1 MARSTERLNALQ
13 VAKLEKPGYYCD
25 GAGLYLQVSK
35 TASKSWIMRYTL
47 DGKPCEMGLGSF
59 NAFNLAEARA
69 RAKAQRKLL
78 TDGIDPLATKRS
90 DLLAKRMAAASI
102 ITFDKA
108 AAEYIK
114 SNSPA
119 WRNAKHG
126 DQWRNTIATYASPVI
141 GALPV
146 SKIETAH
153 VLRILSPI
161 WATKTE
167 TATRV
172 RGRIEKILDWAKVQ
186 GYRTGDNPA
195 AWRGHL
201 SEALPKPSK
210 VAAAGHHA
218 ALPWVEVGAF
228 MVALQGAQGAGARAM
243 ELIILTA
250 TRTSETLNAKWSE
263 FDLDAKLWIIPKERM
278 KGFREHRVP
287 LSAAALAVLDKAKAE
302 STGGDFVFTGR
313 KQAALSNMACLQTL
327 KRMGRSDLTVHG
339 FRSTFRDWTAEA
351 TAYPRDVCEM
361 ALAHAI
367 EDKSEAAYR
376 RGDLIEKRRALMSD
390 WAAHCKNQNLTLSSD
405 GLTQTVL
412 TDITDKESAAL

>member
-1 MARSTERLNALQ
+1 MARETERLSALQ

-35 TASKSWIMRYTL
+35 SGSKSWIMRYAL
-47 DGKPCEMGLGSF
+47 GGKGCEMGLGSF
-59 NAFNLAEARA
+59 TTFTLAEARQ
-69 RAKAQRKLL
+69 RATAQRKLL
-78 TDGIDPLATKRS
+78 ADGIDPLAKKHG
-90 DLLAKRMAAASI
+90 DQLVKRMAEASI

-108 AAEYIK
+108 AAAFIQA
-114 SNSPA
+114 NSPA

-126 DQWRNTIATYASPVI
+126 DQWRNTLATYASPVI

-201 SEALPKPSK
+201 SEALPTPSK
-210 VAAAGHHA
+210 VADAGHHA
-218 ALPWVEVGAF
+218 ALPWADIGAF
-228 MVALQGAQGAGARAM
+228 MVALRAAQGAGARAM

-250 TRTSETLNAKWSE
+250 TRTSEVLNAKWAE
-263 FDLDAKLWIIPKERM
+263 FDLDAGLWVIPKERM

-287 LSAAALAVLDKAKAE
+287 LSSAALAVLDKAKAE
-302 STGGDFVFTGR
+302 STGGEYVFMGR
-313 KQAALSNMACLQTL
+313 KQAALSNMTCLATL

-339 FRSTFRDWTAEA
+339 FRSTFRDWVSESTS
-351 TAYPRDVCEM
+351 YPRDVAEM

-367 EDKSEAAYR
+367 EDRSEAAYR
-376 RGDLIEKRRALMSD
+376 RGDLIEKRRALMAD
-390 WAAHCKNQNLTLSSD
+390 WAAHCAVVRVSGDVVAIRAK
-405 GLTQTVL
+405 V
-412 TDITDKESAAL
+412 AA

>member
-1 MARSTERLNALQ
+1 ME
-13 VAKLEKPGYYCD
+13 VAKLENPGYYCD

-35 TASKSWIMRYTL
+35 SGSKSWIMRYTL
-47 DGKPCEMGLGSF
+47 ARKPCEMGLGSVLTF
-59 NAFNLAEARA
+59 TLAEARQ
-69 RAKAQRKLL
+69 RAAVQRKLL
-78 TDGIDPLATKRS
+78 ADGIDPLATKRS
-90 DLLAKRMAAASI
+90 DLLAKRMADASI

-108 AAEYIK
+108 AAAFIEA
-114 SNSPA
+114 NSPA

-126 DQWRNTIATYASPVI
+126 DQWRNTLATYASPVI
-141 GALPV
+141 GELPV

-161 WATKTE
+161 WTTKTE

-186 GYRTGDNPA
+186 GYRSGDNPA

-201 SEALPKPSK
+201 SEVLPTPSK
-210 VAAAGHHA
+210 VADAGHHA
-218 ALPWVEVGAF
+218 ALPWIEMGAF
-228 MVALQGAQGAGARAM
+228 MKSLRAAQGAGARAM

-250 TRTSETLNAKWSE
+250 TRTSEVLNAKWTE
-263 FDLDAKLWIIPKERM
+263 FDLDGALWTIPKERM

-287 LSAAALAVLDKAKAE
+287 LSDAALAVLAKAKAE
-302 STGGDFVFTGR
+302 STASEYVFTGG
-313 KQAALSNMACLQTL
+313 KLAALSNMTCLATL
-327 KRMGRSDLTVHG
+327 KRMGRADLTVHG
-339 FRSTFRDWTAEA
+339 FRSTFRDWVSESTS
-351 TAYPRDVCEM
+351 YPRDVAEM

-390 WAAHCKNQNLTLSSD
+390 WAAHCAVVRVSGAVVAIRVK
-405 GLTQTVL
+405 V
-412 TDITDKESAAL
+412 EA

>member
-1 MARSTERLNALQ
+1 MARKTNRLTAME

-35 TASKSWIMRYTL
+35 SGSKSWIMRYTL
-47 DGKPCEMGLGSF
+47 ARKPCEMGLGSVVTF
-59 NAFNLAEARA
+59 TLAEARQ
-69 RAKAQRKLL
+69 RAAVQRKLL
-78 TDGIDPLATKRS
+78 ADGIDPLATKRS
-90 DLLAKRMAAASI
+90 DLLAKRLADASI

-108 AAEYIK
+108 AAAFIAA
-114 SNSPA
+114 NSPA

-126 DQWRNTIATYASPVI
+126 EQWRNTLATYASPVI
-141 GALPV
+141 GELPV

-161 WATKTE
+161 WNTKTE

-186 GYRTGDNPA
+186 GYRSGDNPA

-201 SEALPKPSK
+201 SEVLPTPSK
-210 VAAAGHHA
+210 VADAGHHA
-218 ALPWVEVGAF
+218 ALPWIEMGAF
-228 MVALQGAQGAGARAM
+228 MKALRAAQGAGARAM

-250 TRTSETLNAKWSE
+250 TRTSEVLNAKWTE
-263 FDLDAKLWIIPKERM
+263 FDLDGALWTIPKERM

-287 LSAAALAVLDKAKAE
+287 LSDAALAVLARAKAE
-302 STGGDFVFTGR
+302 STASEYVFTGG
-313 KQAALSNMACLQTL
+313 KLAALSNMTCLATL
-327 KRMGRSDLTVHG
+327 KRMGRADLTVHG
-339 FRSTFRDWTAEA
+339 FRSTFRDWVSESTS
-351 TAYPRDVCEM
+351 YPRDVAEM

-390 WAAHCKNQNLTLSSD
+390 WAAHCAVVRVSGDVVAIRLKL
-405 GLTQTVL
+405 
-412 TDITDKESAAL
+412 EA

>member
-1 MARSTERLNALQ
+1 MARQTERLDALQ
-13 VAKLEKPGYYCD
+13 VKKLKEPGYYCD

-35 TASKSWIMRYTL
+35 SGSKSWIMRYTL

-59 NAFNLAEARA
+59 QTFTLAEARQ
-69 RAKAQRKLL
+69 RATAQRKLL
-78 TDGIDPLATKRS
+78 ADGIDPLAKKHS
-90 DLLAKRMAAASI
+90 DLLVKRMADANI

-108 AAEYIK
+108 AAAFIQA
-114 SNSPA
+114 NSPA

-126 DQWRNTIATYASPVI
+126 DQWRNTLATYASPVI

-201 SEALPKPSK
+201 SEALPTPSK
-210 VAAAGHHA
+210 VADAGHHA
-218 ALPWVEVGAF
+218 ALALAEIGAF
-228 MVALQGAQGAGARAM
+228 MVALRAAQGAGARAM

-250 TRTSETLNAKWSE
+250 TRTSEVLNAKWAE
-263 FDLDAKLWIIPKERM
+263 FDLDAGLWVIPKERM

-302 STGGDFVFTGR
+302 SIGGEYVFTGR
-313 KQAALSNMACLQTL
+313 KQAALSNMACLATL
-327 KRMGRSDLTVHG
+327 KRMDRSDLTVHG
-339 FRSTFRDWTAEA
+339 FRSTFRDWVSESTS
-351 TAYPRDVCEM
+351 YPRDVAEM

-376 RGDLIEKRRALMSD
+376 RGDLIEKRRALMAD
-390 WAAHCKNQNLTLSSD
+390 WAAHCA
-405 GLTQTVL
+405 VVRV
-412 TDITDKESAAL
+412 SADVVAIRAKVAA

>member
-1 MARSTERLNALQ
+1 MARETARLNALQ
-13 VAKLEKPGYYCD
+13 VKNLTKPGYYCD

-35 TASKSWIMRYTL
+35 TGSKSWIMRYTL
-47 DGKPCEMGLGSF
+47 DGKPCEMGLGSLT
-59 NAFNLAEARA
+59 AFPLAEARQ
-69 RAKAQRKLL
+69 RATAQRKLL
-78 TDGIDPLATKRS
+78 ADGINPLAKKQA
-90 DLLAKRMAAASI
+90 DVLARRMADASI

-108 AAEYIK
+108 AAAFIQA
-114 SNSPA
+114 NSPA

-126 DQWRNTIATYASPVI
+126 DQWRNTLATYASPVI

-153 VLRILSPI
+153 ILRILSPI

-210 VAAAGHHA
+210 VADAGHHA
-218 ALPWVEVGAF
+218 ALAWAEIGAF
-228 MVALQGAQGAGARAM
+228 MVALRAAQGAGARAM

-250 TRTSETLNAKWSE
+250 TRTSEVLNAKWAE
-263 FDLDAKLWIIPKERM
+263 FDLDAGMWIIPKERM

-302 STGGDFVFTGR
+302 STGGEYVFAGSKR
-313 KQAALSNMACLQTL
+313 AALSNMTCLATL

-339 FRSTFRDWTAEA
+339 FRSTFRDWVSESTS
-351 TAYPRDVCEM
+351 YPRDVAEM

-390 WAAHCKNQNLTLSSD
+390 WAAHCAVVRVSGDVVAIRAK
-405 GLTQTVL
+405 V
-412 TDITDKESAAL
+412 AA